1 MHNFHL
7 VKVLN
12 HHCSIDMRRGARLEK
27 NTFCDFVLNVGCR
40 TGKAQLS
47 CSQEKCGDKLGVSCY
62 ALIKGDSL
70 FGNLVG
76 VVDHRC
82 AVHDRGVLE

>member
-1 MHNFHL
+1 M
-7 VKVLN
+7 LN

-70 FGNLVG
+70 HHLGLFGNLVG

-82 AVHDRGVLE
+82 AVHDGGVLE